1 MGSILTDM
9 IGGALGDTVSK
20 IGDTVKKFVTTDADR
35 LALDNELEKIK
46 AEAKQRADEIG
57 IQYEQIAAKNA
68 EDINKTMQS
77 EAASEHMPTYLWR
90 PFIGFV
96 FGLMGLI
103 LAITVAVAY
112 ISVMLG
118 HSKPEVLTHLP
129 QMLISMTGVMAV
141 ISPILGVASWFRGK
155 MQADPN
161 IPTVNRG

>member
-1 MGSILTDM
+1 MGNILTDM
-9 IGGALGDTVSK
+9 ISGALGDTVSK
-20 IGDTVKKFVTTDADR
+20 IGDTAKKFVTTDADR
-35 LALDNELEKIK
+35 MALENELIKIK
-46 AEAKQRADEIG
+46 SEADQKAQEIG

-68 EDINKTMQS
+68 EDINKTIQA

-103 LAITVAVAY
+103 TALTVAAAY
-112 ISVMLG
+112 IAVMLDYA
-118 HSKPEVLTHLP
+118 KPEMLTYLP
-129 QMLISMTGVMAV
+129 QMLISMTGIMAV

-161 IPTVNRG
+161 IPTTNRG

>member
-1 MGSILTDM
+1 MGNILTDM

-35 LALDNELEKIK
+35 MALDNELTKIK
-46 AEAKQRADEIG
+46 AEADQKAQEIG

-68 EDINKTMQS
+68 EDINKTMQA
-77 EAASEHMPTYLWR
+77 EASSEHMPTYLWR

-103 LAITVAVAY
+103 MALTVAAAY
-112 ISVMLG
+112 IAVMLDYA
-118 HSKPEVLTHLP
+118 KPEILTYLP
-129 QMLISMTGVMAV
+129 QMLISMTGIMAV

>member
-1 MGSILTDM
+1 MGNILTDM
-9 IGGALGDTVSK
+9 ISGALGDTVSK
-20 IGDTVKKFVTTDADR
+20 IGDTAKKFVTTDADR
-35 LALDNELEKIK
+35 MALENELIKIK
-46 AEAKQRADEIG
+46 FEADQKAQEIC

-68 EDINKTMQS
+68 KDINKTIQA

-103 LAITVAVAY
+103 TALTVAAAY
-112 ISVMLG
+112 IAVMLDYA
-118 HSKPEVLTHLP
+118 KPEMLTYLP
-129 QMLISMTGVMAV
+129 QMLISMTGIMAV

-161 IPTVNRG
+161 IPTTNRG